1 MSLLGLSGRLLA
13 RNDVADSPQGVPLS
27 TPPPL
32 SRGRGNPDAGRRPDL
47 LRRRHRCRRFGYKPG
62 LLPGGPHTLSRN
74 VRCTD
79 QSPTVSPRGCR
90 SRRATLAPLSSS
102 SHNFKLSSS
111 DLAVRVE
118 HSARP
123 LPQDAPSAP
132 ILTDSNSACVPEQP
146 QRSPPRR
153 PAGALPD
160 RSSAVETGQG
170 HAGVGW
176 MVDGA
181 EASVVTPG
189 LCGLLMQRSR
199 GRNLGPHYAMVERWN
214 GGTVDGRT
222 V

>member
-1 MSLLGLSGRLLA
+1 VCCESMVARTYSGYPGDQRRCSTFIDFDPAAA
-13 RNDVADSPQGVPLS
+13 RSSPIA
-27 TPPPL
+27 
-32 SRGRGNPDAGRRPDL
+32 N
-47 LRRRHRCRRFGYKPG
+47 KPG

-170 HAGVGW
+170 
-176 MVDGA
+176 
-181 EASVVTPG
+181 T
-189 LCGLLMQRSR
+189 RR
-199 GRNLGPHYAMVERWN
+199 GRLDGRRCRSVRRYSWAMRVAHAAEPWAEPRSALCNGGTVERWN
-214 GGTVDGRT
+214 GGTVER
-222 V
+222 